1 MDRVIPSLQWAV
13 SLGVSSSIVSSFNCT
28 VFSTSRLWYMASQEG
43 QLPLILSTLNI
54 HSCPV
59 AAVIQML
66 IFASILIIPSDL
78 ILLINYVGFTD
89 WIQLGL
95 MMVGLLKLRFQEPN
109 LSRPYKVSQTK
120 KKKKILYFFKR
131 AFCTFNTFFLYLR
144 KKSFNPLWPHFRN
157 IWE

>member
-1 MDRVIPSLQWAV
+1 MDRVIPSLQWAI
-13 SLGVSSSIVSSFNCT
+13 SLGVSSAIVSSLNCT
-28 VFSTSRLWYMASQEG
+28 VFSTSRLWCMASQEG

-95 MMVGLLKLRFQEPN
+95 MMMGLLKLRFQEPN

-120 KKKKILYFFKR
+120 KKKILYLFKEH
-131 AFCTFNTFFLYLR
+131 FVLLILFSYIYVKNL
-144 KKSFNPLWPHFRN
+144 FNPLWPHFRN

>member
-1 MDRVIPSLQWAV
+1 MQWAI
-13 SLGVSSSIVSSFNCT
+13 SLGVSSSIVSSLNCT

-95 MMVGLLKLRFQEPN
+95 MMIGLLKLRLQEPN
-109 LSRPYKVSQTK
+109 LSRPYKVSQTR
-120 KKKKILYFFKR
+120 KKKILYLFKEH
-131 AFCTFNTFFLYLR
+131 FVLLMFSPYIYMKNL
-144 KKSFNPLWPHFRN
+144 SNPLWPHFRN

>member
-1 MDRVIPSLQWAV
+1 
-13 SLGVSSSIVSSFNCT
+13 
-28 VFSTSRLWYMASQEG
+28 MASQEG

-95 MMVGLLKLRFQEPN
+95 MMMGLLKLRFQEPN
-109 LSRPYKVSQTK
+109 LSRPYKVSQTEK
-120 KKKKILYFFKR
+120 KKKKSYIFLKSILYF
-131 AFCTFNTFFLYLR
+131 
-144 KKSFNPLWPHFRN
+144 
-157 IWE
+157 

>member
-1 MDRVIPSLQWAV
+1 MDRVIPSLQWAI
-13 SLGVSSSIVSSFNCT
+13 SLGVSSAIVSSLNCT
-28 VFSTSRLWYMASQEG
+28 VFSTSRLWCMASQEG

-95 MMVGLLKLRFQEPN
+95 MMMGLLKLRFQEPN

-120 KKKKILYFFKR
+120 KKKKKSYIFLKSILYF
-131 AFCTFNTFFLYLR
+131 
-144 KKSFNPLWPHFRN
+144 
-157 IWE
+157 

>member
-1 MDRVIPSLQWAV
+1 MVSWSSPTPSLLRIPW
-13 SLGVSSSIVSSFNCT
+13 I
-28 VFSTSRLWYMASQEG
+28 SRGWSPAPYHGSRAMSQEG

-95 MMVGLLKLRFQEPN
+95 MMMGLLKLRFQEPN

-120 KKKKILYFFKR
+120 KKKILYLFKEH
-131 AFCTFNTFFLYLR
+131 FVLLILFSYIYVKNL
-144 KKSFNPLWPHFRN
+144 FNPLWPHFRN

>member
-13 SLGVSSSIVSSFNCT
+13 SLGVSSSIVSSLNCT
-28 VFSTSRLWYMASQEG
+28 IFSTSRLWYMASQEG
-43 QLPLILSTLNI
+43 QLPSILSTLNI

-78 ILLINYVGFTD
+78 ILLISYVGFTD

-120 KKKKILYFFKR
+120 KKKKSYI
-131 AFCTFNTFFLYLR
+131 FLKEHFVLLIPF
-144 KKSFNPLWPHFRN
+144 SPLFTWCGMGP
-157 IWE
+157 

>member
-13 SLGVSSSIVSSFNCT
+13 SLGVSSSIVSSLNCT
-28 VFSTSRLWYMASQEG
+28 IFSTSRLWYMASQEG
-43 QLPLILSTLNI
+43 QLPSILSTLNI

-66 IFASILIIPSDL
+66 IFASSLIIPSDL
-78 ILLINYVGFTD
+78 ILLISYVGFTD

-120 KKKKILYFFKR
+120 KKKNPIFF
-131 AFCTFNTFFLYLR
+131 
-144 KKSFNPLWPHFRN
+144 
-157 IWE
+157 